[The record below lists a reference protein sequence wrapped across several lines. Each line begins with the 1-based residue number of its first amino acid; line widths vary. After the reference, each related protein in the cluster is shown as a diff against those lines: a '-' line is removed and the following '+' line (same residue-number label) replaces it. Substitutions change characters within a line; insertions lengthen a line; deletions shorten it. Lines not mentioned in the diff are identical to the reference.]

1 MTTSSFSCINAN
13 DLPEVQMNAGDEQD
27 WTYNV
32 YDSVLSGSSLVD
44 LNAATFNLKLF
55 RYGDYTTTI
64 LTLPG
69 VISGSPLG
77 TVTVNFPSASSIGLA
92 GVYQQKPV
100 IIDYQ
105 GKTHIPS
112 QGKVVIFGSP
122 QS

>member
-27 WTYNV
+27 WIYNV

-44 LNAATFNLKLF
+44 LNGATFNLKLF

-77 TVTVNFPSASSIGLA
+77 TATVNFPSASSINLA

-100 IIDYQ
+100 VVDCQ
-105 GKTHIPS
+105 GKTHMPS